1 MKDDKILDLAEKHL
15 TPDFG
20 DVLEFARAL
29 LLAASTAEPT
39 ASMLDAGAMQIA
51 MNQQR
56 VMTAEQKARLVYL
69 AMMRAAT

>member
-1 MKDDKILDLAEKHL
+1 MKDEEILDLAEKHL

-29 LLAASTAEPT
+29 LYRASTAEPT

-56 VMTAEQKARLVYL
+56 VMTAEQKSRLVYL
-69 AMMRAAT
+69 AMMRAAS